1 MKDVRLY
8 AFFWRMFINVVILIT
23 SIIHI
28 VTDISNMW
36 ICMFCLV
43 VVNILCELFFLM
55 AMVMHLS
62 FHLSMF
68 SVKEMYQ
75 QLKEM
80 GFEID
85 AFADTDNNRE
95 KEML

>member
-1 MKDVRLY
+1 
-8 AFFWRMFINVVILIT
+8 
-23 SIIHI
+23 
-28 VTDISNMW
+28 
-36 ICMFCLV
+36 MFCLV

-55 AMVMHLS
+55 AMAMHLS

-75 QLKEM
+75 QLKGM